1 VRVAMAAV
9 RAEDPE
15 ASWPPRYSREHAS
28 ALKGRP
34 FDLATLRRR
43 GPGLEALD
51 QLTVEWLLGVR

>member
-1 VRVAMAAV
+1 MAAV

-15 ASWPPRYSREHAS
+15 GTWPPRYSAAHAS
-28 ALKGRP
+28 HLKGRS
-34 FDLATLRRR
+34 FDLAGLRRR